1 MHKSIVRFIAVSQ
14 TQERRRLEEYRS
26 GEAAILYQLEE
37 RRRAMEKQA
46 EATKA
51 EGAALRAE
59 AERLARQELELE
71 AVRRAAGAALLAE
84 VEAFNAQRCAKRHDA
99 LCRAR
104 AEDAAIAKE
113 LAARDAQMQVR
124 SVGCLKERRLDRWVS
139 RGSAPSVR
147 LPVMRKEFQCICHKL
162 CVPRCPQIEAEERA
176 AAQKHADLALARHWA
191 SVRQDKDAADAAE
204 LRRLQ
209 RYQDE
214 KEAAALAREEREAAL
229 RKKAQSEQ
237 WEAMKVQLAEKEQRA
252 VAEAL
257 EAALEARRAAE
268 AATASQKQMAKE
280 VRNAGW

>member
-1 MHKSIVRFIAVSQ
+1 M
-14 TQERRRLEEYRS
+14 
-26 GEAAILYQLEE
+26 
-37 RRRAMEKQA
+37 
-46 EATKA
+46 
-51 EGAALRAE
+51 
-59 AERLARQELELE
+59 
-71 AVRRAAGAALLAE
+71 
-84 VEAFNAQRCAKRHDA
+84 
-99 LCRAR
+99 
-104 AEDAAIAKE
+104 
-113 LAARDAQMQVR
+113 
-124 SVGCLKERRLDRWVS
+124 S

-257 EAALEARRAAE
+257 EAAQEARRAAE

-280 VRNAGW
+280 VRNTGWYIFVAQ